1 MRVNKIL
8 RVFAYILLISPL
20 IATTIFAESTNQ
32 SNYTSPNTP
41 SFDNTKSQEII
52 FKTPESL
59 KTDASKLEYKA
70 QVGLPENNAWNL
82 VSQQESTSQ
91 FNPKLIKKDDSNYLS
106 ILATNQFP
114 TQTIRVVIDKIDLVD
129 IDARFYR
136 IPNFRT
142 EAVNDYVYLPK
153 STTQLVYKPTAE
165 EVKSYD
171 PNNTS
176 TIYLTNSNGRY
187 TLENPSEKE
196 YQVAMIQEKIGTND
210 WNFAKQL
217 QVNLTASTPEN
228 VTEAD
233 TIVKGSN
240 FDNQNAQLVAPA
252 VETAKGNTPNTPSAP
267 TVATPNPTITN
278 PLSSDFNI
286 IPLIATLA
294 GFGILNLGI
303 RQYFKKD

>member
-1 MRVNKIL
+1 MQVNKIL
-8 RVFAYILLISPL
+8 RVFAYVLLISPL

-32 SNYTSPNTP
+32 SNYIAPNTP
-41 SFDNTKSQEII
+41 SFDSTKSQEII

-59 KTDASKLEYKA
+59 KTDSSKLEYKA

-91 FNPKLIKKDDSNYLS
+91 FNPKLIKKDDSNFLS

-129 IDARFYR
+129 IDSRFYR

-153 STTQLVYKPTAE
+153 STTQLVYKPTTE
-165 EVKSYD
+165 EVKNYD

-187 TLENPSEKE
+187 TLENPTEKE
-196 YQVAMIQEKIGTND
+196 YQVAMIQEKVGTND

-228 VTEAD
+228 VNEAD

-240 FDNQNAQLVAPA
+240 FDNQNAQLVAPV
-252 VETAKGNTPNTPSAP
+252 VETAKGAGNNNPSAP
-267 TVATPNPTITN
+267 SVSTPNPTITN
-278 PLSSDFNI
+278 PISSDFNI
-286 IPLIATLA
+286 IPYIATLA